1 MTLAFDCFWSFRSPY
16 SYLLVPRLVALV
28 RDFDVRCDVR
38 IVRPIA
44 VRQPDF
50 FANADPLWISYL
62 MRDTAR
68 TAVFLDMPYRWPR
81 PDPVVMDRA
90 TRTYPVE
97 QPHIHRL
104 SRLGQLAS
112 ERGRGLAFIDT
123 VSRLI
128 WAGHTDDWHL
138 GDHLA
143 DAAAVAG
150 FDLAELDAVVEQD
163 GDRLAAAIE
172 ANEADQRAV
181 GHYGVPL
188 MAFGD
193 EPFFGQDR
201 FDHLVWRLEQAGL
214 APRQQETDRP

>member
-16 SYLLVPRLVALV
+16 SYLVTPRLVALE

-44 VRQPDF
+44 VRQPEF
-50 FANADPLWISYL
+50 FSNGDPLWVSYL
-62 MRDTAR
+62 MRDTVR
-68 TAVFLDMPYRWPR
+68 TAEYLGLPYRWPR
-81 PDPVVMDRA
+81 PDPVVMDFA
-90 TRTYPVE
+90 TRTYPRE

-104 SRLGQLAS
+104 SRLGQLAAD
-112 ERGRGLAFIDT
+112 RGRGLPFIAS

-128 WAGHTDDWHL
+128 WSGAIDNWHE

-143 DAAAVAG
+143 RAAAEAG
-150 FDLAELDAVVEQD
+150 LDLAEMDRVVEAE
-163 GDRLAAAIE
+163 GERLAAAIE
-172 ANEADQRAV
+172 ANEADQRAA

-188 MAFGD
+188 MAFGG

-201 FDHLVWRLEQAGL
+201 FDQLVWRMERAGL
-214 APRQQETDRP
+214 ARRAD